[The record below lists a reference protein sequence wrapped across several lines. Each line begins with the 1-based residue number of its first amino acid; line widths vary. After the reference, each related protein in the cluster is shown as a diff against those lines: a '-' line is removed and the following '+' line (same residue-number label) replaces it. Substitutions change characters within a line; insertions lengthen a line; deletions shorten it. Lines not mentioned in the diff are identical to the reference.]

1 MDTLLNLQLAAHR
14 TQSVSGRL
22 AEFFGVGPEISTLN
36 AHAEVLTAVRPP
48 LQNESLGRSGCDTAR
63 SARGI
68 DEGLATVA

>member
-22 AEFFGVGPEISTLN
+22 AEFFGVGPEIST
-36 AHAEVLTAVRPP
+36 
-48 LQNESLGRSGCDTAR
+48 
-63 SARGI
+63 ARGI